1 MKKRVVSLCLLLAMA
16 LSMVSPVTA
25 LAAEESAASEERE
38 TVQVYADTEEEN
50 DSGSAEGSEGGEPVE
65 PPAESRSRLF
75 PAWKRPTVRSMARPA

>member
-1 MKKRVVSLCLLLAMA
+1 MFAVGYA

-65 PPAESRSRLF
+65 PPAEKQEQVF